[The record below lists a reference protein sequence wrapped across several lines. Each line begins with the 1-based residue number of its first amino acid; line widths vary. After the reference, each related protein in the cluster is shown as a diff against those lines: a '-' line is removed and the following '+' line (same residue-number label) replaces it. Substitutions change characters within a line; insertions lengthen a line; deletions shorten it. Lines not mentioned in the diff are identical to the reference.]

1 MDIGWFRDLIICISG
16 VVVTGVVIFVG
27 VISYSFY
34 HRTRAVLDSIEA
46 TSRTAQGILA
56 AVRDEVVIPV
66 TQLAAFVQGIRQGV
80 DAISG
85 FFRKQKGGRD
95 G

>member
-16 VVVTGVVIFVG
+16 VVVMGVVIFVG

-34 HRTRAVLDSIEA
+34 HRTRVVLDSIEA
-46 TSRTAQGILA
+46 TSRTVQGILA
-56 AVRDEVVIPV
+56 TVRDEVVIPV

-80 DAISG
+80 DAINRL
-85 FFRKQKGGRD
+85 FRKEKGGSN